1 MSKITLMPIIEKVL
15 ACLIHPAAVLC
26 FLFVGMI
33 PLYAVEGRWQQ
44 MPFVALIVA
53 VMASC
58 FYLLTRRIAF
68 SAYLSLTIMM
78 ITTLMSVAKFQ
89 GKGFDLHV
97 YDFAFTATDLDALK
111 FITAEYANLVAP
123 VLLVLACAIVGL
135 ALIWRKDKPRLHHFA
150 LRAAPL
156 AVSALAL
163 PATYP
168 VGEHEPR
175 HFYYLSGFN
184 ASSFYVS
191 LLDIS
196 DRLNEEPIVSRL
208 QAIKDA
214 QPYENFDGCGSF
226 KKRPDIFFVLSESAT
241 NTATYPQLNIQ
252 SEPKDAFVSQ
262 DGKARTLRVETFGG
276 GTWITNLSLMTGL
289 PSRQFGW
296 RSPYLTVQLEGR
308 IHESI
313 PSLLKRCGYRS
324 AAVLPMSKAFVNE
337 GPFLQ
342 SIGFDTVDGYEEIG
356 ATHFRHRDT
365 FYYEA
370 ANSLIE
376 DHLENDGRPLF
387 LEVQTMFAHSPF
399 KKQKE
404 DHIRFQEAAY
414 SEDPALNEYVRRV
427 YIAQQDFHAFLE
439 QRKRLQPDRPF
450 VVLEFGDHQS
460 LATLELANELAG
472 GNSLLDPDSKAYKT
486 HYTVH
491 AHKFDIDTKFLNW
504 VELDIGFLG
513 VSFMQSIG
521 APLTPMFEDLARL
534 RDTCDGRFDGCS
546 QQEAIDLHMKRRV
559 NSGLLS
565 LPSS

>member
-1 MSKITLMPIIEKVL
+1 MSKNHVKRLTDRLF
-15 ACLIHPAAVLC
+15 ACLVHPAGVVSVLS
-26 FLFVGMI
+26 VGMI
-33 PLYAVEGRWQQ
+33 PLYWVEDRWQQ
-44 MPFVALIVA
+44 MPFVVLVIA

-78 ITTLMSVAKFQ
+78 ITTLMSVAKFR

-123 VLLVLACAIVGL
+123 VLLVLVCAIVGL
-135 ALIWRKDKPRLHHFA
+135 ALIWRKDKPRSHHLA

-163 PATYP
+163 PAAYP

-175 HFYYLSGFN
+175 YFYYLSGFN

-196 DRLNEEPIVSRL
+196 DRFSEEPMVSRL
-208 QAIKDA
+208 DAIKDA
-214 QPYENFDGCGSF
+214 QPFEKFDGCGSF
-226 KKRPDIFFVLSESAT
+226 SQRPDIYFVLSESAT
-241 NTATYPQLNIQ
+241 NTATYPQLNIK

-262 DGKARTLRVETFGG
+262 DGKSRTLRVETFGG
-276 GTWITNLSLMTGL
+276 GTWISNLSLMTGL
-289 PSRQFGW
+289 PSRHFGW

-376 DHLENDGRPLF
+376 DHLEKDGRPLF
-387 LEVQTMFAHSPF
+387 LEIQTMFAHSPF
-399 KKQKE
+399 KKKKE
-404 DHIRFQEAAY
+404 DHIRFQEEAY

-427 YIAQQDFHAFLE
+427 YIAQNDFHAFLE
-439 QRKRLQPDRPF
+439 QRKKLQPNRPF

-460 LATLELANELAG
+460 LATLGLANELAG
-472 GNSLLDPDSKAYKT
+472 GNSLVDPDSKAYKT

-491 AHKFDIDTKFLNW
+491 AHNFDIDTRFLNW
-504 VELDIGFLG
+504 DELDIGFLG

-521 APLTPMFEDLARL
+521 VPLTPMFEDLAVL
-534 RDTCDGRFDGCS
+534 RDTCEARFEGCN
-546 QQEAIDLHMKRRV
+546 QPKAIDIHLKRRV
-559 NSGLLS
+559 KSGLLS